1 LLGLNYFRF
10 YGGSGRMT
18 GIEHTGSFRPKYVV
32 RRSDYARQL
41 PSDPAVWQ
49 KIHSFWSF
57 IFLAGVFDAKVKVL
71 SEAIKPTSR
80 KRKCAKKAC
89 SRRRDPGVDLVAPRD
104 EMLACKERLKAKAQ
118 AAPCLRRSLG

>member
-1 LLGLNYFRF
+1 MLSLSTAHDQNTSFADPT
-10 YGGSGRMT
+10 M
-18 GIEHTGSFRPKYVV
+18 HGSFR
-32 RRSDYARQL
+32 QTQ
-41 PSDPAVWQ
+41 PSGKKSP
-49 KIHSFWSF
+49 SFWSF
-57 IFLAGVFDAKVKVL
+57 IVLAGVFDAKVKVL

-104 EMLACKERLKAKAQ
+104 EMLACKERLKDKAQ